1 MKRIKLFESFNT
13 KNTFGSF
20 IDVRDD
26 IKSILYELDD
36 IGLNPTLKVNISLP
50 HVYGMRR
57 YKTIDSDELENYIDT
72 GAHVRY
78 FKLEIE
84 TDNGD
89 VVKITPEIKERLERF
104 IILLREHLDYID
116 SENIKIQKN
125 RFLISIKPLLLIYM

>member
-1 MKRIKLFESFNT
+1 MKRIKLFENFNT
-13 KNTFGSF
+13 NNPL
-20 IDVRDD
+20 DVRDD

-50 HVYGMRR
+50 HE
-57 YKTIDSDELENYIDT
+57 KTIDSDELENYLDT

-125 RFLISIKPLLLIYM
+125 RFLISIKPLVLIYM

>member
-1 MKRIKLFESFNT
+1 MKRIKLFENFKS
-13 KNTFGSF
+13 
-20 IDVRDD
+20 IDPIEVRDD

-36 IGLNPTLKVNISLP
+36 IGLNPTLKVNISKRFL
-50 HVYGMRR
+50 HE
-57 YKTIDSDELENYIDT
+57 KTIDSDELENYLDT

-116 SENIKIQKN
+116 SKNIKIQKN
-125 RFLISIKPLLLIYM
+125 RFLIYIKPLLLIYM

>member
-1 MKRIKLFESFNT
+1 MKRIKLFENFNT
-13 KNTFGSF
+13 NNPL
-20 IDVRDD
+20 DVRDD
-26 IKSILYELDD
+26 IKSILYELEDA
-36 IGLNPTLKVNISLP
+36 GLNPTLKVNISLP
-50 HVYGMRR
+50 HE
-57 YKTIDSDELENYIDT
+57 KTIDSDELENYLDT

-89 VVKITPEIKERLERF
+89 VVKITPEIKEKLERF

-125 RFLISIKPLLLIYM
+125 RFLISIKPLVLIYM

>member
-1 MKRIKLFESFNT
+1 MKRIKLFENFNT
-13 KNTFGSF
+13 NNPL
-20 IDVRDD
+20 DVRDD

-50 HVYGMRR
+50 HE
-57 YKTIDSDELENYIDT
+57 KTIDSDELENYLDT

>member
-1 MKRIKLFESFNT
+1 MKRIKLFENFNT
-13 KNTFGSF
+13 NNPL
-20 IDVRDD
+20 DVRDD

-36 IGLNPTLKVNISLP
+36 IGFNPTLKVNISLP
-50 HVYGMRR
+50 HE
-57 YKTIDSDELENYIDT
+57 KTIDSDELENYLDT

>member
-1 MKRIKLFESFNT
+1 MKRIKLFENFNT
-13 KNTFGSF
+13 NNPL
-20 IDVRDD
+20 DVRDD
-26 IKSILYELDD
+26 IKSILYELEDA
-36 IGLNPTLKVNISLP
+36 GLNPTLKVNISLP
-50 HVYGMRR
+50 HE
-57 YKTIDSDELENYIDT
+57 KTIDSDELENYLDT

-125 RFLISIKPLLLIYM
+125 RFLISIKPLVLIYM

>member
-1 MKRIKLFESFNT
+1 MKRIKLFENFNT
-13 KNTFGSF
+13 NNPL
-20 IDVRDD
+20 DVRDD

-50 HVYGMRR
+50 HE
-57 YKTIDSDELENYIDT
+57 KTIDSDELENYLDT

-125 RFLISIKPLLLIYM
+125 RFLISIKPLLFIYM

>member
-1 MKRIKLFESFNT
+1 LTLFSFL
-13 KNTFGSF
+13 GVSL
-20 IDVRDD
+20 V
-26 IKSILYELDD
+26 SILYELEDA
-36 IGLNPTLKVNISLP
+36 GLNPTLKVNISLP
-50 HVYGMRR
+50 HE
-57 YKTIDSDELENYIDT
+57 KTIDSDELENYLDT

-116 SENIKIQKN
+116 SENIKIQNN
-125 RFLISIKPLLLIYM
+125 RTKFKKT

>member
-1 MKRIKLFESFNT
+1 MKRIKLFENFNT
-13 KNTFGSF
+13 NNPL
-20 IDVRDD
+20 DVRDD
-26 IKSILYELDD
+26 IKSILYELEDA
-36 IGLNPTLKVNISLP
+36 GLNPTLKVNISLP
-50 HVYGMRR
+50 HE
-57 YKTIDSDELENYIDT
+57 KTIDSDELENYLDT

-125 RFLISIKPLLLIYM
+125 RFLISIKPLVLIYV